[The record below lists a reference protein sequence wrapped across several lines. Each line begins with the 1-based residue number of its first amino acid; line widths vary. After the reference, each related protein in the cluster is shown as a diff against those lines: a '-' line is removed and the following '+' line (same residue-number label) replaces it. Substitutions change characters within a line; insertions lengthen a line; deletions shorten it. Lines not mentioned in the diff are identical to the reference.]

1 MDEVWGHPPSVN
13 RVSGVSGNLT
23 WSQQVEAPNVFL
35 LDTTVIFSATDLGA
49 AAGCEWALMRKLDSK
64 LGRIDAVP
72 DDGDAMLRRA
82 GALGDEHEL
91 RYLENLKR
99 MRSVVEFPRPSMHE
113 LPQAAAATEEA
124 FRAGADVLFQA
135 TFFDG
140 RFVGFADFIM
150 RVDPDDDTGPVYEV
164 YDTKLAR
171 SAKITALLQVA
182 AYSDQLDRL
191 GVRTGGNVHLLLGDG
206 RTSTHRLQ
214 DILPVYRKRRAR
226 LERLIDERVADPDPT
241 PWGDRRYTAC
251 GRCAACALEVEAHRD
266 VLLIAGMRLT
276 QRRHLQ
282 EAGIETIE
290 QLAASTGPVEGLID
304 ATVAALRAQ
313 ARLQL
318 RSRQLGA
325 GQPGAADAPAYEVY
339 NPVALGALPEPD
351 EGDIFFDF
359 EGDPL
364 YSEPAAGATA
374 DAPVQWGLDYLFG
387 LIEPDGTFRAF
398 WAHDFA
404 EERRA
409 LIDFLDYVAERRST
423 HPHLHIYH
431 YAAYE
436 RTHLLALAA
445 RHGVGEDAV
454 DDLLRDNVLVDLY
467 PVVKKSLRVGSR
479 SYSIKKL
486 EPLYMGDDHREG
498 VDNAA
503 DSITVYAD
511 SRDLHRAGREAEA
524 QRMLDEIA
532 DYNAYDCV
540 STLRLR
546 DWLLARADEA
556 GVPRATARDLEL
568 FIPVREPSP
577 VYLALAAEVAA
588 AAPGDRTPDQ
598 TAIALASA
606 AIDYHRREGKKFWQE
621 HFDRLRNPVD
631 EWSATRDVLIAEN
644 VTVARDWALVGRD
657 RNLSRML
664 RVEGEPAPGS
674 SLKLGQRPF
683 LLYDAPYPP
692 LAPTGEPGSR
702 VAHERTE
709 IAGLVDEVTGE
720 EVFYVTE
727 KLGKGIDPYDNL
739 PMALTPATPPPP
751 GTQVPAIAEW
761 GQRVLDALPAML
773 PDASLDILR
782 RVPPR
787 RAGGQP
793 LPAVTSARD
802 GSITTAI
809 RDSLLTLDRS
819 YLAVQGPPGT
829 GKTYTGS
836 RVIAE
841 LVRDHGWKIG
851 VVAQSHATV
860 ENMLTAVLK
869 AGLGAG
875 QVGKKAKAGEETAP
889 TAWTPLPPNRF
900 AEFTE
905 QAGGFV
911 LGGTAWDFS
920 NAGRIEPGSLDLLV
934 IDEAG
939 QFSLAST
946 IASAVAAKRLLL
958 LGDPQQLPQVS
969 QASHP
974 EPVDVSALG
983 WLTDGHDVLPAELGY
998 FLAKSWRMHPAVC
1011 APVSRLSYEGKLES
1025 QAADRQLAGVEPG
1038 LHPLPV
1044 RHTLNST
1051 SSPEEAEVVAEL
1063 VGSLL
1068 GRDWTVD
1075 GVTTPLDQGNL
1086 IVVAPYNAQV
1096 EVIRQRL
1103 ALAGWQDVSVGTVDK
1118 FQGREAAVAIVSL
1131 AASSAEEV
1139 PRGLEFLLLAN
1150 RLNVAISRA
1159 QWAAYLL
1166 YSPALTDALPHNA
1179 GTLAQLSA
1187 FIDLVEG

>member
-1 MDEVWGHPPSVN
+1 
-13 RVSGVSGNLT
+13 
-23 WSQQVEAPNVFL
+23 VFL
-35 LDTTVIFSATDLGA
+35 LDSTVIFSATDLGA
-49 AAGCEWALMRKLDSK
+49 AAGCEWALMRKLDGK
-64 LGRIDAVP
+64 LGRVDTVP

-91 RYLENLKR
+91 RYLEALKR
-99 MRSVVEFPRPSMHE
+99 TRQVTEFPRPSMQE
-113 LPQAAAATEEA
+113 LPAAAAATADA
-124 FRAGADVLFQA
+124 FRGGADVLFQA

-150 RVDPDDDTGPVYEV
+150 RTDSERDTAGADAIYEV

-191 GVRTGGNVHLLLGDG
+191 GIATGENVHLLLGDG
-206 RTSTHRLQ
+206 RTSTHRLR

-226 LERLIDERVADPDPT
+226 LERLIDERVADPEPT
-241 PWGDRRYTAC
+241 PWGDARYTAC
-251 GRCAACALEVEAHRD
+251 GRCAACAIEVEAHRD
-266 VLLIAGMRLT
+266 VLLVAGMRLT
-276 QRRHLQ
+276 QRRHLL
-282 EAGIETIE
+282 EAGLTTIE
-290 QLAASTGPVEGLID
+290 ALAASTGPVDGLVD
-304 ATVAALRAQ
+304 ATVEALRAQ

-318 RSRQLGA
+318 QSRQLAA
-325 GQPGAADAPAYEVY
+325 GQPGHVDAPAFEVY

-351 EGDIFFDF
+351 PGDIFFDF

-364 YSEPAAGATA
+364 YSETTVGATT
-374 DAPVQWGLDYLFG
+374 VQWGLDYLFG
-387 LIEPDGTFRAF
+387 LIETDGTFRPF
-398 WAHDFA
+398 WAHNYA
-404 EERRA
+404 EERQA
-409 LIDFLDYVAERRST
+409 LIDFLGYVAERRAQ

-467 PVVKKSLRVGSR
+467 PVVKKSLRVGSH

-498 VDNAA
+498 VDNAV
-503 DSITVYAD
+503 DSITAYAD
-511 SRDLHRAGREAEA
+511 SRDLHRAGQTATA
-524 QRMLDEIA
+524 QAMLDDIA
-532 DYNAYDCV
+532 DYNEYDCL

-556 GVPRATARDLEL
+556 GVPRAASRDLEL
-568 FIPVREPSP
+568 DIPVREPSP
-577 VYLALAAEVAA
+577 VYLALAAEVAD

-621 HFDRLRNPVD
+621 HFDRLRNPAD
-631 EWSATRDVLIAEN
+631 EWSATRDVLIVVNA
-644 VTVARDWALVGRD
+644 TVERDWALVSRD
-657 RNLSRML
+657 RNLSRVL
-664 RVEGEPAPGS
+664 RIEGEPAPGS
-674 SLKLGQRPF
+674 SLKIGQRPF

-709 IAGLVDEVTGE
+709 ITGLVDEATGE

-727 KLGKGIDPYDNL
+727 KLGKGIDPYDQL

-751 GTQVPAIAEW
+751 GTQVLAIAEW
-761 GQRVLDALPAML
+761 GQRVLDSLPTML
-773 PDASLDILR
+773 PDAALDILR

-787 RAGGQP
+787 RAGGEP
-793 LPAVTSARD
+793 LPEVTISSGGD
-802 GSITTAI
+802 ITTAI
-809 RDSLLTLDRS
+809 RDSLLTLNRS

-869 AGLGAG
+869 AGLGSEH
-875 QVGKKAKAGEETAP
+875 VGKKAKAGQEADT

-900 AEFTE
+900 AEFTG

-920 NAGRIEPGSLDLLV
+920 NAARIEPGSLDLLV

-946 IASAVAAKRLLL
+946 IASAVAARRLLL

-969 QASHP
+969 QGSHP

-983 WLTDGHDVLPAELGY
+983 WLTDGHDVLPPELGY

-1025 QAADRQLAGVEPG
+1025 QAADRFLAGIEPG

-1044 RHTLNST
+1044 PHTLNST
-1051 SSPEEAEVVAEL
+1051 SSPEEAETVAGL

-1075 GVTTPLDQGNL
+1075 GATGPLGQGDL

-1103 ALAGWQDVSVGTVDK
+1103 ALGGWHDVSVGTVDK

-1187 FIDLVEG
+1187 FIDLVEGAEG

>member
-1 MDEVWGHPPSVN
+1 
-13 RVSGVSGNLT
+13 
-23 WSQQVEAPNVFL
+23 VFL
-35 LDTTVIFSATDLGA
+35 LDSTAQSTVIFSASDLGA
-49 AAGCEWALMRKLDSK
+49 AAGCEWAVMRKLDGK
-64 LGRIDAVP
+64 LGRIDTVP
-72 DDGDAMLRRA
+72 DEGDAMLRRA

-91 RYLENLKR
+91 RYLERLR
-99 MRSVVEFPRPSMHE
+99 LSRDVVEFARPSMRD
-113 LPQAAAATEEA
+113 LPEAAAATAQE

-150 RVDPDDDTGPVYEV
+150 RTEDGAYEV

-191 GVRTGGNVHLLLGDG
+191 GIRTGEHVHLLLGDG
-206 RTSTHRLQ
+206 RTSTHRLR
-214 DILPVYRKRRAR
+214 DILPVYRKRRAQ
-226 LERLIDERVADPDPT
+226 LERLIDERVADPEPT
-241 PWGDRRYTAC
+241 PWGDPRYSAC
-251 GRCAACALEVEAHRD
+251 GRCAACSVEVEAHRD
-266 VLLIAGMRLT
+266 VLLVAGMRLT
-276 QRRHLQ
+276 QRRHLL
-282 EAGIETIE
+282 EAGLRTIE
-290 QLAASTGPVEGLID
+290 ALAASTGPVDGLVD
-304 ATVAALRAQ
+304 ATTEALRAQ

-318 RSRQLGA
+318 QSRQLA
-325 GQPGAADAPAYEVY
+325 GQPGHADAPAFEVY

-351 EGDIFFDF
+351 DGDIFFDF

-364 YSEPAAGATA
+364 YSETAAGT
-374 DAPVQWGLDYLFG
+374 DSPEWGLDYLFG
-387 LIEPDGTFRAF
+387 LIETDGTFRPF
-398 WAHDFA
+398 WAHDYA
-404 EERRA
+404 EERQA
-409 LIDFLDYVAERRST
+409 LIDFLAYVTERRARF
-423 HPHLHIYH
+423 PNLHIYH

-436 RTHLLALAA
+436 RTHLLSLAA

-454 DDLLRDNVLVDLY
+454 DDLLQSNVLVDLY

-486 EPLYMGDDHREG
+486 EPLYMGDEHREG

-503 DSITVYAD
+503 DSITEYAD
-511 SRDLHRAGREAEA
+511 SRDLFRAGQTDVA
-524 QRMLDEIA
+524 QAKLDAIA
-532 DYNAYDCV
+532 DYNEYDCL

-556 GVPRATARDLEL
+556 GIPRAAPRDLEL
-568 FIPVREPSP
+568 AIPVREPSP
-577 VYLALAAEVAA
+577 VYLALAAQVAD
-588 AAPGDRTPDQ
+588 APAGDRTPDQ

-631 EWSATRDVLIAEN
+631 EWSATRDVLIVAD
-644 VTVARDWALVGRD
+644 VTVDRDWALVGRD
-657 RNLSRML
+657 RNLSRVL
-664 RVEGEPAPGS
+664 RIEGEPAPGS
-674 SLKLGQRPF
+674 SLKLGQKPF

-692 LAPTGEPGSR
+692 LAQAGEPGSR

-709 IAGLVDEVTGE
+709 ITGLVDEVTGE
-720 EVFYVTE
+720 EVLYVTE
-727 KLGKGIDPYDNL
+727 KLGRGVDAYDQL

-761 GQRVLDALPAML
+761 GQRVLGALPAML
-773 PDASLDILR
+773 PDAALDILR

-787 RAGGQP
+787 LVSTGSTSG
-793 LPAVTSARD
+793 VSTSSTSGVSTSAAD
-802 GSITTAI
+802 ITTAI
-809 RDSLLTLDRS
+809 RDSLLGIDRS

-860 ENMLTAVLK
+860 ENMLSAVLK
-869 AGLGAG
+869 AGLGSEH
-875 QVGKKAKAGEETAP
+875 VGKKAKAGEEPRENGWTAL
-889 TAWTPLPPNRF
+889 APNRF
-900 AEFTE
+900 AEFTG

-920 NAGRIEPGSLDLLV
+920 NAARIEPGSLDLLV

-946 IASAVAAKRLLL
+946 IASAVSARRLLL

-969 QASHP
+969 QGSHP

-983 WLTDGHDVLPAELGY
+983 WLTDGHDVLPAEFGY

-1025 QAADRQLAGVEPG
+1025 QAAARHLDGVEPG

-1044 RHTLNST
+1044 PHVFNST
-1051 SSPEEAEVVAEL
+1051 TSPEEAEAVAGL
-1063 VGSLL
+1063 IGSLL
-1068 GRDWTVD
+1068 GRSWTVN
-1075 GVTTPLDQGNL
+1075 GASTPLGQHDL

-1103 ALAGWQDVSVGTVDK
+1103 ALNGWHDVSVGTVDK

-1187 FIDLVEG
+1187 FIELVEG

>member
-1 MDEVWGHPPSVN
+1 M
-13 RVSGVSGNLT
+13 
-23 WSQQVEAPNVFL
+23 FL
-35 LDTTVIFSATDLGA
+35 LDSTAESTAESTAQSTVGSTAQSTIIFSASDLGA
-49 AAGCEWALMRKLDSK
+49 AAGCEWAVMRKLDGK
-64 LGRIDAVP
+64 LGRVDTVP
-72 DDGDAMLRRA
+72 DEGDAMLRRA
-82 GALGDEHEL
+82 GVLGDEHER
-91 RYLENLKR
+91 RYLERLR
-99 MRSVVEFPRPSMHE
+99 LARQVVEFDRPSMRE
-113 LPQAAAATEEA
+113 LPEAAAVTAEA
-124 FRAGADVLFQA
+124 FRSGADVLFQA

-150 RVDPDDDTGPVYEV
+150 RTEDGAYEV

-191 GVRTGGNVHLLLGDG
+191 GIRTGENVHLLLGDG
-206 RTSTHRLQ
+206 RTSTHRLR

-226 LERLIDERVADPDPT
+226 LERLIDERVADPEPA
-241 PWGDRRYTAC
+241 PWGDPRYTAC
-251 GRCAACALEVEAHRD
+251 GRCAACSVEVEAHRD
-266 VLLIAGMRLT
+266 VLLVAGMRLT
-276 QRRHLQ
+276 QRRHLL
-282 EAGIETIE
+282 EAGLTTIE
-290 QLAASTGPVEGLID
+290 KLAASTGPVDGMVD
-304 ATVAALRAQ
+304 ATTGALRAQ

-318 RSRQLGA
+318 ASRQLAA
-325 GQPGAADAPAYEVY
+325 GQPGHADAPAFEVY

-351 EGDIFFDF
+351 PGDIFFDF

-364 YSEPAAGATA
+364 YSETAAGS
-374 DAPVQWGLDYLFG
+374 DSPDWGLDYLFG
-387 LIEPDGTFRAF
+387 LIEPDGTFRGF

-404 EERRA
+404 EERQA
-409 LIDFLDYVAERRST
+409 LIDFLAYVAERRARF
-423 HPHLHIYH
+423 PALHIYH

-436 RTHLLALAA
+436 RTHLLSLAA

-503 DSITVYAD
+503 DSITEYAD
-511 SRDLHRAGREAEA
+511 SRDLFRAGQTDAA
-524 QRMLDEIA
+524 QAKLDAIA
-532 DYNAYDCV
+532 DYNEYDCL

-556 GVPRATARDLEL
+556 GIPRAAGRDLEL
-568 FIPVREPSP
+568 DIPVREPSP
-577 VYLALAAEVAA
+577 VYLALAAEVADA
-588 AAPGDRTPDQ
+588 ALADRTADQ

-621 HFDRLRNPVD
+621 HYARLGDPVD
-631 EWSATRDVLIAEN
+631 AWSATRDVLVAEH

-657 RNLSRML
+657 RNLSRVL
-664 RVEGEPAPGS
+664 RIEGEAAPGS
-674 SLKLGQRPF
+674 SLKLGLRPF

-692 LAPTGEPGSR
+692 LAHTGAPGSR
-702 VAHERTE
+702 VAHDRTE
-709 IAGLVDEVTGE
+709 ITGLADEATGE
-720 EVFYVTE
+720 EVLYVTE
-727 KLGKGIDPYDNL
+727 KLSKGDEPYEHL
-739 PMALTPATPPPP
+739 PMALTPGTPPAP
-751 GTQVPAIAEW
+751 GTQVTAIADW
-761 GQRVLDALPAML
+761 GRRVLDALPAML
-773 PDASLDILR
+773 PDAALDILR
-782 RVPPR
+782 RQPPR
-787 RAGGQP
+787 SVHVDTLGTAS
-793 LPAVTSARD
+793 TSSTD
-802 GSITTAI
+802 IIGTI

-836 RVIAE
+836 RIIAQ

-860 ENMLTAVLK
+860 ENMLSAVLK
-869 AGLGAG
+869 AGLAAG
-875 QVGKKAKAGEETAP
+875 HVGKKAKSGEEARENGWTAL
-889 TAWTPLPPNRF
+889 TPNRF
-900 AEFTE
+900 AEFTG

-920 NAGRIEPGSLDLLV
+920 NAARIEPGSLDLLV

-946 IASAVAAKRLLL
+946 IASAVSARRLLL

-969 QASHP
+969 QGSHP

-983 WLTDGHDVLPAELGY
+983 WLTDGHDVLPEELGY

-1025 QAADRQLAGVEPG
+1025 QAADRHLDGIEPG
-1038 LHPLPV
+1038 LHPVPV
-1044 RHTLNST
+1044 PHAYNST
-1051 SSPEEAEVVAEL
+1051 SSPEEADTVAEL
-1063 VGSLL
+1063 IGSLL
-1068 GRDWTVD
+1068 GRPWTVD
-1075 GVTTPLDQGNL
+1075 GRTAPLGQSDL

-1103 ALAGWQDVSVGTVDK
+1103 AVAGWHDISVGTVDK

-1131 AASSAEEV
+1131 AASSADEV

-1159 QWAAYLL
+1159 QWAAYLV
-1166 YSPALTDALPHNA
+1166 YSPELTNALPHNA

-1187 FIDLVEG
+1187 FIELVEG

>member
-1 MDEVWGHPPSVN
+1 M
-13 RVSGVSGNLT
+13 
-23 WSQQVEAPNVFL
+23 FL
-35 LDTTVIFSATDLGA
+35 LDSTVVFSASDLGA

-64 LGRIDAVP
+64 LGRVDAVP
-72 DDGDAMLRRA
+72 DEGDAMLKRA
-82 GALGDEHEL
+82 GALGDEHEA
-91 RYLENLKR
+91 RYLQTLRQTRE
-99 MRSVVEFPRPSMHE
+99 VVEFARPSMRE
-113 LPQAAAATEEA
+113 LPAAAAATAAA

-150 RVDPDDDTGPVYEV
+150 RVDSAADTEPVYEV

-191 GVRTGGNVHLLLGDG
+191 GVRIGENVHLLLGDG
-206 RTSTHRLQ
+206 RTSTHRLR

-226 LERLIDERVADPDPT
+226 LERLIDERVADPEPT
-241 PWGDRRYTAC
+241 PWGDPRYSAC
-251 GRCAACALEVEAHRD
+251 GRCAACAIEVEAHRD
-266 VLLIAGMRLT
+266 VLLVAGMRLT
-276 QRRHLQ
+276 QRRHLL
-282 EAGIETIE
+282 EAGLSTIE
-290 QLAASTGPVEGLID
+290 ALAASSGPVEGLVD
-304 ATVAALRAQ
+304 ATVGALRAQ

-318 RSRQLGA
+318 QSRQLA
-325 GQPGAADAPAYEVY
+325 TGQPGHADAPAFEVY

-351 EGDIFFDF
+351 PGDIFFDF

-364 YSEPAAGATA
+364 YSETTAGV
-374 DAPVQWGLDYLFG
+374 DRVEWGLDYLFG
-387 LIEPDGTFRAF
+387 LIETDGTFRAF
-398 WAHDFA
+398 WAHDYA
-404 EERRA
+404 EERQA
-409 LIDFLDYVAERRST
+409 LIDFLAYVAARRAT
-423 HPHLHIYH
+423 YPNLHIYH

-467 PVVKKSLRVGSR
+467 PVVKKSLRVGSH

-511 SRDLHRAGREAEA
+511 SRDLFRAGRLTVA
-524 QRMLDEIA
+524 QQMLDDIA
-532 DYNAYDCV
+532 DYNEYDCL

-556 GVPRATARDLEL
+556 GVPRAAARDLEL
-568 FIPVREPSP
+568 DIPAREPSP
-577 VYLALAAEVAA
+577 VYQALAAEVADA
-588 AAPGDRTPDQ
+588 PPGDRSADQ

-621 HFDRLRNPVD
+621 HFDRLRNPAD
-631 EWSATRDVLIAEN
+631 EWSATRDVLIVQKAAVE
-644 VTVARDWALVGRD
+644 RDWALVGRD
-657 RNLSRML
+657 RNLSRVL
-664 RVEGEPAPGS
+664 RIEGEPAPGS
-674 SLKLGQRPF
+674 FLKLGQRPF

-709 IAGLVDEVTGE
+709 ITGLVDEATGE
-720 EVFYVTE
+720 AVLYVTE
-727 KLGKGIDPYDNL
+727 KLGKGIDPYDHL
-739 PMALTPATPPPP
+739 PMALTPAIPPPP

-761 GQRVLDALPAML
+761 GQRVLDALPGML
-773 PDASLDILR
+773 PDAALDILR
-782 RVPPR
+782 RQPPR
-787 RAGGQP
+787 RQTAES
-793 LPAVTSARD
+793 LPPVD
-802 GSITTAI
+802 GNITTAI

-829 GKTYTGS
+829 GKTHTGS

-841 LVRDHGWKIG
+841 LVRDNGWKIG

-860 ENMLTAVLK
+860 ENMLSAVLK
-869 AGLGAG
+869 AGLGSG
-875 QVGKKAKAGEETAP
+875 HVGKKAKAGQEADT

-900 AEFTE
+900 AEFTG

-920 NAGRIEPGSLDLLV
+920 NAARIEPGSLDLLV

-946 IASAVAAKRLLL
+946 IASAVAARRLLL

-969 QASHP
+969 QGSHP

-998 FLAKSWRMHPAVC
+998 FLAKSWRMHPEVC

-1025 QAADRQLAGVEPG
+1025 RAADRFLAGVAPG

-1044 RHTLNST
+1044 PHTLNST
-1051 SSPEEAEVVAEL
+1051 SSPEEADAVAEL
-1063 VGSLL
+1063 IGTLL

-1075 GVTTPLDQGNL
+1075 GATGPLAQSDL

-1103 ALAGWQDVSVGTVDK
+1103 ALAGWHDVSVGTVDK

-1159 QWAAYLL
+1159 QWAAFLI

-1179 GTLAQLSA
+1179 GALAQLSA